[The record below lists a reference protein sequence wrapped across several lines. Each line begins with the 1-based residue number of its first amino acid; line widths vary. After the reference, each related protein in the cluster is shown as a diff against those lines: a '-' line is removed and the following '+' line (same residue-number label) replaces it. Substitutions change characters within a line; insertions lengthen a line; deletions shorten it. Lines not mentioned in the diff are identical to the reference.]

1 MPGESASL
9 FIRDGDAR
17 ICLVRVEAEQ
27 SVRDSARR
35 LLPLALDDT
44 SSGLVLRGLGGDG
57 VGAVEGPFRPIFTSG
72 VTDPQTAS
80 LSAPVFDAEGDI
92 VAAMTVS
99 GPAFRLTGEVAE
111 RFASRLAAQAE
122 AFSAS
127 LGYRAEM
134 PPSAARAA
142 RSRRTPR
149 ARGSGRAERQR
160 GIARPARGMLSGR
173 PQPRSAAAASAATPR
188 NTSPWFPERGGCAPA
203 RARHAAP
210 GHARGADAVP
220 EPAGIPIASMPRS
233 AKLRQRQ
240 LLGEAVDSARP
251 NAGGSN
257 ARSNVPRARRRTAST
272 PAPAP
277 RGCGARGCP

>member
-1 MPGESASL
+1 MTGGVIAVDRAIDILNAFRWGDEGLSLAELANRSGLHKTTILRLAVSLQGSGMLARSAGRRVPARRQHPQAVRHPARLAAAGPRGAALPPGAAGQCRESASL

-134 PPSAARAA
+134 PPERGAAPA

-149 ARGSGRAERQR
+149 A
-160 GIARPARGMLSGR
+160 
-173 PQPRSAAAASAATPR
+173 PR
-188 NTSPWFPERGGCAPA
+188 
-203 RARHAAP
+203 
-210 GHARGADAVP
+210 
-220 EPAGIPIASMPRS
+220 I
-233 AKLRQRQ
+233 
-240 LLGEAVDSARP
+240 
-251 NAGGSN
+251 
-257 ARSNVPRARRRTAST
+257 
-272 PAPAP
+272 
-277 RGCGARGCP
+277 GAR